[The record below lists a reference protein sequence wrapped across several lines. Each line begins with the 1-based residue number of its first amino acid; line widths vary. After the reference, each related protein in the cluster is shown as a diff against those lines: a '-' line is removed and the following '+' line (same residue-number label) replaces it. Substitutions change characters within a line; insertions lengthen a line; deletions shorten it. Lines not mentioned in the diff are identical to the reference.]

1 MAPALEPLTA
11 TGLLSSRLN
20 PLQNPNPLNPIFV
33 GALSR
38 RRKRGNRNGGGSRC
52 NVLCT
57 ATSPRTMSSTRYAI
71 LGAGFAGLSVA
82 WHLLKHTQK
91 GSHVCVD
98 IFDET
103 GIGGGASGVAGGLLH
118 PYSPKA
124 KLLWKGA
131 EFWKECLELLAVAEQ
146 ANNAQRIKETDCV
159 DGGIVLRR
167 GILRPATSQKNV
179 EILIENASSCLESCI
194 LQTLDEKA
202 AQFLIPGLCAPF
214 DLAIYMPGAVSIQ
227 PKRYLQA
234 LFSACQNL
242 ANDQSKSTGK
252 ERIINLRTQYVSNL
266 HQLSESHANHRPT
279 RSSQFVVSEPS
290 LDNFTGEYDSV
301 IVCLGARVNTLP
313 ELSGKLPLRTCRGIV
328 SELHLPTASRG
339 EYADQSPSILS
350 DAWLAFQGPRQVY
363 MGSTWDWNSKIY
375 DQNVSKEECA
385 RATEELISRASI
397 FYPEIRRWS
406 LVGAKAGLRAMPPL
420 TENGSV
426 PLLGCLNDLIGDRTN
441 CMFWLVG
448 GLGARGLLYHGLV
461 GKLTSQAA
469 ISCDESVIPFEFIDW
484 KKRMPCI
491 VS

>member
-1 MAPALEPLTA
+1 MAPPLEPLTA

-38 RRKRGNRNGGGSRC
+38 RRRGNRNGGSRC

-57 ATSPRTMSSTRYAI
+57 AMSPRPMYSSRYAI

-82 WHLLKHTQK
+82 WHLLRHTQK

-98 IFDET
+98 IFDEN

-167 GILRPATSQKNV
+167 GILRPATSQKNA

-194 LQTLDEKA
+194 LETLDEKA
-202 AQFLIPGLCAPF
+202 AQSLIPGLCARF
-214 DLAIYMPGAVSIQ
+214 DLAIYMPGAMSIQ

-252 ERIINLRTQYVSNL
+252 ERIINLRTQHVSNL
-266 HQLSESHANHRPT
+266 QQLS
-279 RSSQFVVSEPS
+279 
-290 LDNFTGEYDSV
+290 GEYDSV

-363 MGSTWDWNSKIY
+363 MGSTWDWNSKLY

-461 GKLTSQAA
+461 GKLISQAV
-469 ISCDESVIPFEFIDW
+469 ISFDESVIPFEFIDW